1 MSNLPTFHSALLVS
15 ARLMSDQINTIL
27 EPFSLNYSL
36 WQVLHTIHFKHSCT
50 SIDIAEY
57 LNISKPAVAKRIHI
71 LIELEL
77 LEQIDTEDKRQKMLT
92 LSSKGLSLFE
102 QCSSCIDQFEYS
114 LIRHIEPEQLA
125 LVKATLELVLKQL
138 QDSKRGAI

>member
-1 MSNLPTFHSALLVS
+1 M
-15 ARLMSDQINTIL
+15 
-27 EPFSLNYSL
+27 
-36 WQVLHTIHFKHSCT
+36 
-50 SIDIAEY
+50 
-57 LNISKPAVAKRIHI
+57 
-71 LIELEL
+71 IELEL

>member
-1 MSNLPTFHSALLVS
+1 
-15 ARLMSDQINTIL
+15 
-27 EPFSLNYSL
+27 
-36 WQVLHTIHFKHSCT
+36 
-50 SIDIAEY
+50 
-57 LNISKPAVAKRIHI
+57 
-71 LIELEL
+71 
-77 LEQIDTEDKRQKMLT
+77 MLT

-138 QDSKRGAI
+138 QDSKEVQYERQCSLMDPKFYSGQCY

>member
-1 MSNLPTFHSALLVS
+1 MSNLPTFRSALLVS

-27 EPFSLNYSL
+27 EPYSLNYSL

-57 LNISKPAVAKRIHI
+57 LNISKPAVTKRIHI

-102 QCSSCIDQFEYS
+102 QCSSDQFEYS

>member
-1 MSNLPTFHSALLVS
+1 MSNLPTFRSALLVS

-27 EPFSLNYSL
+27 EPYSLNYSL

-57 LNISKPAVAKRIHI
+57 LNISKRIHI

-92 LSSKGLSLFE
+92 LSSKGLSLYE
-102 QCSSCIDQFEYS
+102 QCRSCIDQFEYS